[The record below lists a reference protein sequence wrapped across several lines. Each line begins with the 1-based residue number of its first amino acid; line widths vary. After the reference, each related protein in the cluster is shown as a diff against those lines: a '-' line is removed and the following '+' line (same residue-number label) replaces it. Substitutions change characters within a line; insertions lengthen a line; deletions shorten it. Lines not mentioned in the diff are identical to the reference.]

1 MPSASSTEWSVT
13 MCGWF
18 SAATARASR
27 WKREAIGIVRR
38 LGGQHFERDV
48 AAELQVRGTV
58 DQTHGTRANL
68 RGNAVVAESPSGH
81 ILR

>member
-38 LGGQHFERDV
+38 LGG
-48 AAELQVRGTV
+48 
-58 DQTHGTRANL
+58 
-68 RGNAVVAESPSGH
+68 
-81 ILR
+81 